1 MKQTFLKKLNTASK
15 ALKKAAPLLL
25 PLFGFLL
32 VATVAAWF
40 YFGRTMTSVVEITN
54 PTAIFI
60 NAGNEEDI
68 RYLDLGRIDTESGQ
82 QYKDFVFCV
91 RGTYV
96 HGYRIQLA
104 YTTNNQFEY
113 EIYAASVTTNSAAV
127 PANALSNVV
136 YDTHDAVSVTQYY
149 YALAGASPLA
159 GSFLNEA
166 TGGTEQL
173 AKNNDVYHDLT
184 YTPDGESS
192 PYPNRHKYAIPLY
205 WQARDPVHPAEGLEF
220 CDYYILRVKWAAGK
234 INDKETD
241 IIYISAK
248 NFAN

>member
-1 MKQTFLKKLNTASK
+1 MKQAFLKKLNKASK
-15 ALKKAAPLLL
+15 AFKKAAPFLL
-25 PLFGFLL
+25 PFFGFIF
-32 VATVAAWF
+32 TVTVFAWF
-40 YFGRTMTSVVEITN
+40 YSGRIMTSVVEITN

-68 RYLDLGRIDTESGQ
+68 RYLDLGRIDAESGAE
-82 QYKDFVFCV
+82 YKDFVFCV

-96 HGYRIQLA
+96 AGYRLQLA

-113 EIYAASVTTNSAAV
+113 EIYPASVTTNSAAV
-127 PANALSNVV
+127 PANAESCVE
-136 YDTHDAVSVTQYY
+136 YDTHGASSVTQYY
-149 YALAGASPLA
+149 YALAGATPLA

-166 TGGTEQL
+166 AGGEEQL

-192 PYPNRHKYAIPLY
+192 PYPYRHKYAIPLY

-220 CDYYILRVKWAAGK
+220 CDYYILRVKWEAGK

-248 NFAN
+248 NFTN